1 MRRARRTD
9 REFSIPNCKLLIS
22 AVALLSASCSAPHS
36 AGSATFAAGVP
47 LALATQRAADIS
59 DLRYQLAFSI
69 PASQS
74 EPIAASETI
83 RFTLKDASHPQAV
96 DFVDRNHTAL
106 SNVSVNGRAFQVRV
120 VDDHIVIP
128 PERLVAGEN
137 VVEIGF
143 VASDAP
149 LNRNPEFLYT
159 IFVPARAHEAFPCF
173 DQPDMKARF
182 ALELVVPTDWQ
193 AVANGAETSREPAGD
208 RLRIKFAETQPIS
221 TYLFAFAAGKFQI
234 ETAQRDGRTFR
245 MFHRETDA
253 AKVARNRD
261 AIFDLHASS
270 LKWLEDYTS
279 IPYPFGKFDFVAVP
293 SFQFGGMEHPGAIFY
308 NASGILLDESATENQ
323 YLNRANVIAHETSHM
338 WFGDLVTMRW
348 FNDVW
353 MKEVFANFMAA
364 KIANPQFP
372 KVNHE
377 LRFLVSNYPAAYAV
391 DRTQGTHPIR
401 QELDNLN
408 EAGSLYGAI
417 IYQKAP
423 IVMRQL
429 ERLIGVDTMRDGL
442 RAYLKQFSFSN
453 ATWLDLV
460 KTLDDRTDRDL
471 AEWSHVW
478 VEEAGRPLLRTE
490 WETTPEGRRE
500 MAILQ
505 RDPRSGRTLHWT
517 EQISVLLGTPDA
529 AREIPLELKSDRTVL
544 PDSMAPPDVQF
555 ILPGGGGLAYGG
567 VMLDDRSREY
577 LVEHV
582 EQLHDP
588 VARGATWITLWDELL
603 NGRVDPPAFLEAALR
618 ALPREDTE
626 QNVQLVTSYV
636 DEIFWRF
643 IGPNTRAAFAPR
655 VERTL
660 RDGLQRASTSSLKST
675 YFSRFRATVT
685 TPGGIAFLER
695 VWKRQEKV
703 PGLTL
708 AEPDEAT
715 MALELAVR
723 GLPNAQA
730 ILEEQRGRFQNPDRR
745 ARFEFVMPALS
756 ADETTR
762 DAFFK
767 KLADVNNRRREPWAV
782 EGLQYL
788 NHPLRSAHA
797 VAYIRPALDLLQE
810 IQQTGDIFFPKNW
823 MDALLDGHNSREAV
837 DAVRE
842 FLDAHPQPDPA
853 SPSPEPVYPVRLR
866 RIILQSADD
875 LFRAPDIV
883 VPGS

>member
-1 MRRARRTD
+1 MRR
-9 REFSIPNCKLLIS
+9 EFLIPACEWLL
-22 AVALLSASCSAPHS
+22 AGVALLSVGCNSSPSTASAPP
-36 AGSATFAAGVP
+36 AAGVP
-47 LALATQRAADIS
+47 LQLATSRAADIAN
-59 DLRYQLAFSI
+59 LRYQLTFSI
-69 PASQS
+69 PASRT
-74 EPIAASETI
+74 EPIAAKETI
-83 RFTLKDASHPQAV
+83 RFALKDTSRPQAI
-96 DFVDRNHTAL
+96 DFVDRTHTLL
-106 SNVSVNGRAFQVRV
+106 SNITVNGRILQLRTTN
-120 VDDHIVIP
+120 DHIVIP
-128 PERLVAGEN
+128 AERLVSGEN
-137 VVEIGF
+137 VVDIAF
-143 VASDAP
+143 VAGDAP
-149 LNRNPEFLYT
+149 LNRNPDFVYSIL
-159 IFVPARAHEAFPCF
+159 VPARAHEAFPCF
-173 DQPDMKARF
+173 DQPDLKARF
-182 ALELVVPTDWQ
+182 SLELLVPPDWQ
-193 AVANGAETSREPAGD
+193 AVANGAETKRESVGD
-208 RLRIKFAETQPIS
+208 RVRVTFAETQPIS

-234 ETAQRDGRTFR
+234 ETAERDGRTFR

-253 AKVARNRD
+253 AKVARNRN
-261 AIFDLHASS
+261 AIFDLHASA
-270 LKWLEDYTS
+270 LKWLEDYTT

-364 KIANPQFP
+364 KIANPAFP

-401 QELDNLN
+401 QELANLD

-429 ERLIGVDTMRDGL
+429 ERLIGADTMRDGL
-442 RAYLKQFSFSN
+442 RAYLKQFSFGN

-478 VEEAGRPLLRTE
+478 VEEAGRPLMRTD
-490 WETTPEGRRE
+490 WETSPEGRRQI
-500 MAILQ
+500 AILQ
-505 RDPRSGRTLHWT
+505 RDGRSGRSLHWT
-517 EQISVLLGTPDA
+517 EQISVLLGTPDS
-529 AREIPLELKSDRTVL
+529 AREVPLELKTDRTEL
-544 PDSMAPPDVQF
+544 PDGLAPPEVHF

-567 VMLDDRSREY
+567 VTLDDRSRDF
-577 LVEHV
+577 LIGHV
-582 EQLHDP
+582 EELRDP

-603 NGRVDPPAFLEAALR
+603 NGLVDPPAFMEAALR

-626 QNVQLVTSYV
+626 QNVQLVSSYL

-643 IGPNTRAAFAPR
+643 IGPNTRARVAPLL
-655 VERTL
+655 ERTL
-660 RDGLQRASTSSLKST
+660 RTGLQRATSSSLKST
-675 YFSRFRATVT
+675 YFTAFRTVVT
-685 TPGGIAFLER
+685 TADGVAFLER
-695 VWKRQEKV
+695 VWKRQEKI
-703 PGLTL
+703 PGLIL

-723 GLPNAQA
+723 GVPNAQA
-730 ILEEQRGRFQNPDRR
+730 ILAEQRGRFQNPDRK

-756 ADETTR
+756 ADEATR
-762 DAFFK
+762 DTFFK
-767 KLADVNNRRREPWAV
+767 SLSDVANRRREPWAT
-782 EGLQYL
+782 EGLHYL
-788 NHPLRSAHA
+788 NHPRRSAHA
-797 VAYIRPALDLLQE
+797 VSYIRPALDLLHE

-837 DAVRE
+837 DIVRG

-853 SPSPEPVYPVRLR
+853 SPSTEPAYPVRLR
-866 RIILQSADD
+866 RIILQAADD

>member
-1 MRRARRTD
+1 LR
-9 REFSIPNCKLLIS
+9 IVGLILIVL
-22 AVALLSASCSAPHS
+22 VAAC
-36 AGSATFAAGVP
+36 GTTTGQNATPAAGVP
-47 LALATQRAADIS
+47 RDLATERAT
-59 DLRYQLAFSI
+59 DLQNVRYQLAFSI
-69 PASQS
+69 PASQN
-74 EPIAASETI
+74 EPIAAKATI
-83 RFTLKDASHPQAV
+83 RFTLKDADRARAI
-96 DFVDRNHTAL
+96 DFVDRNHTLL
-106 SNVSVNGRAFQVRV
+106 SSVSANGTAIQLQTIN
-120 VDDHIVIP
+120 DHILIP

-137 VVEIGF
+137 VVEIAF
-143 VASDAP
+143 VAGDAP
-149 LNRNPEFLYT
+149 LNRNPEFVYT

-173 DQPDMKARF
+173 DQPDVKARF
-182 ALELVVPTDWQ
+182 TLELVIPPDWQ
-193 AVANGAETSREPAGD
+193 AVANGAETAREPAGD
-208 RLRIKFAETQPIS
+208 RVRVKFAETQPIP
-221 TYLFAFAAGKFQI
+221 TYLFAFAAGKFQV

-253 AKVARNRD
+253 AKVARNRE

-308 NASGILLDESATENQ
+308 NASGVLLDESATENQ

-377 LRFLVSNYPAAYAV
+377 LRFLVSNYPAAYSV

-442 RAYLKQFSFSN
+442 RAYLKQFSFGN

-500 MAILQ
+500 IAILQ

-517 EQISVLLGTPDA
+517 EQIVVLLGTPDA
-529 AREIPLELKSDRTVL
+529 ASEVPLELKSDRTVL
-544 PDSMAPPDVQF
+544 PDSMAPRDVQF

-567 VMLDDRSREY
+567 VTLDDRSREY

-582 EQLHDP
+582 EQLEDP

-603 NGRVDPPAFLEAALR
+603 NGRVDPSAFLEAALR
-618 ALPREDTE
+618 GLPLETTE
-626 QNVQLVTSYV
+626 QNVQLISSYI
-636 DEIFWRF
+636 DETFWRF
-643 IGPNTRAAFAPR
+643 IGPNTRARCAPR
-655 VERTL
+655 LERTL
-660 RDGLQRASTSSLKST
+660 REGLRRAASSSLKST
-675 YFSRFRATVT
+675 YFSAFRTVVT
-685 TPGGIAFLER
+685 TPEGVAFLER
-695 VWKRQEKV
+695 VWKRQEKI
-703 PGLTL
+703 PGLTF

-723 GLPNAQA
+723 GVPNTQA
-730 ILEEQRGRFQNPDRR
+730 ILEEQRGRFQNADRK
-745 ARFEFVMPALS
+745 ARFEFVMPALA
-756 ADETTR
+756 ADEAAR

-767 KLADVNNRRREPWAV
+767 SLSDVSNRRREPWV
-782 EGLQYL
+782 TEGLSYL
-788 NHPLRSAHA
+788 NHPLRSGHA
-797 VAYIRPALDLLQE
+797 VNYIRPGLDLLQE
-810 IQQTGDIFFPKNW
+810 IQRTGDIFFPKNW

-837 DAVRE
+837 DIVRE
-842 FLDAHPQPDPA
+842 FLEAHPQPDPA
-853 SPSPEPVYPVRLR
+853 APSTEPAYPVRLR
-866 RIILQSADD
+866 RVILQSADD